1 MHRTQIRL
9 TESQAAALKE
19 LATSRDTSVAELV
32 RQAIDLLLRTS
43 MSIGLDERERRA
55 LAAVGRFRSGHR
67 DTAAEHDRYLENAY
81 LKGDTD

>member
-32 RQAIDLLLRTS
+32 RRAVDMLLKTS
-43 MSIGLDERERRA
+43 MSSGRDERERRA
-55 LAAVGRFRSGHR
+55 LASVGRYRSGQL
-67 DTAAEHDRYLENAY
+67 DTAAEHDRYLENDY
-81 LKGDTD
+81 FKGVTN

>member
-19 LATSRDTSVAELV
+19 LAARRDTSVAELV
-32 RQAIDLLLRTS
+32 RQAVDMLLKTS
-43 MSIGLDERERRA
+43 MSIGQDERERQA

-67 DTAAEHDRYLENAY
+67 DIGAEHDRYLENAY
-81 LKGDTD
+81 LHADTD